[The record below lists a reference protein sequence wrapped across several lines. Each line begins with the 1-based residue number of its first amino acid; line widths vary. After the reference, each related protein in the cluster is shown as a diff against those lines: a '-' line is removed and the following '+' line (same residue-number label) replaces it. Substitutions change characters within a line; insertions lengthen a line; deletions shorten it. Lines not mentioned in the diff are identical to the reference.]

1 MNISD
6 KAKGYIQGILN
17 EHNASNIK
25 IFIAGM
31 G

>member
-1 MNISD
+1 MNITD
-6 KAKGYIQGILN
+6 KAKGYIQEVMN
-17 EHNASNIK
+17 EHGVKNIK